1 MYCRHCGKKLPDD
14 SRFCTY
20 CGKNVEID
28 DEAAPAEGNVAAVDD
43 ATASDVREPA
53 DDSASASD
61 PLTGEPGDAASLPDA
76 ARAGEALVEAR
87 RVAEPAIAGSA
98 ATVAADGRDG
108 IEGAAAED
116 AAATIGAASVSG
128 ATANAGATAPNAASA
143 PDAPVAPH
151 APSVSHANA
160 TSAKRWIPVAIAAAV
175 VVIAAIGIGVFVQ
188 QRTEAERIAQE
199 ERAER
204 EREQVERLERLSIA
218 HDVKI
223 GISANGWD
231 TDDGS
236 TPLPMHVEGMTDAG
250 DSYEEIQFVDSDGD
264 GISLLPGTYT
274 IDVAASPF
282 AEYGRMYD
290 YTIDPFAVEIG
301 DDLEEKTL
309 IDMSDEI
316 QIELTYPDNLTDD
329 GIERAREIALNAGYD
344 EADELA
350 DKAYERY
357 FEDED
362 DKDDRAP
369 SSSTGSSGVNTRTY
383 DGDFFEID
391 LPAAWEIDVASG
403 GGDVLARHSVKLE
416 GETIL
421 TIDVMVGDE
430 DVSGTITDAGG
441 MEKLGVTSDGN
452 AVIAVRGN
460 GTVAYNSMELIAQTL
475 KTIDID

>member
-1 MYCRHCGKKLPDD
+1 MFCRHCGKKLPDD
-14 SRFCTY
+14 SHFCTY
-20 CGKNVEID
+20 CGKNVE
-28 DEAAPAEGNVAAVDD
+28 VDD
-43 ATASDVREPA
+43 DAAQVEGDAATVDDGTISDTREPA
-53 DDSASASD
+53 DDGAS
-61 PLTGEPGDAASLPDA
+61 
-76 ARAGEALVEAR
+76 
-87 RVAEPAIAGSA
+87 VAEPLSDGLA
-98 ATVAADGRDG
+98 ATDAAVGRDD
-108 IEGAAAED
+108 AAHAD
-116 AAATIGAASVSG
+116 AAAPQAGFTSDAPAASH
-128 ATANAGATAPNAASA
+128 ASSA
-143 PDAPVAPH
+143 SRADVA
-151 APSVSHANA
+151 S
-160 TSAKRWIPVAIAAAV
+160 TKRWIPIAIAVAV
-175 VVIAAIGIGVFVQ
+175 VVIAAIGVGVFVQ
-188 QRTEAERIAQE
+188 QRAEAERIAQQ

-204 EREQVERLERLSIA
+204 EREQEELRERLSIA
-218 HDVKI
+218 HDVRI
-223 GISANGWD
+223 GVSAKGWD

-236 TPLPMHVEGMTDAG
+236 TPLPVHVEGMTDAG
-250 DSYEEIQFVDSDGD
+250 DTYEEIQFVDGAGD

-290 YTIDPFAVEIG
+290 YTVDPFTVEVD

-309 IDMSDEI
+309 IDLSDEI
-316 QIELTYPDNLTDD
+316 QIELTYPDNLTED
-329 GIERAREIALNAGYD
+329 GIERAREIALNGGYD

-357 FEDED
+357 FD
-362 DKDDRAP
+362 DDDDDDDSTP
-369 SSSTGSSGVNTRTY
+369 SSSTSFSGLNTKTY

-391 LPAAWEIDVASG
+391 LPAAWEINVASG
-403 GGDVLARHSVKLE
+403 GGDVLARHSIKLE